1 MLSGNKMQN
10 NDDSSKKENQWL
22 VDRSAG
28 FFILLLSCGAAV
40 FTIIWP
46 VREMLNHRENVLY
59 SSNTITWTILG
70 LLFGLM
76 YSILG
81 GENINKLIGPPDS
94 KGVIRLIIFT
104 VVFFGLLFGLMAAWN
119 SVVTAL
125 GYG

>member
-1 MLSGNKMQN
+1 MQN
-10 NDDSSKKENQWL
+10 NDVPSKKENKWL
-22 VDRSAG
+22 ADRSAG
-28 FFILLLSCGAAV
+28 FFILLLSCGAAI
-40 FTIIWP
+40 FTIAWP
-46 VREMLNHRENVLY
+46 LREMLNHSENVLY

-81 GENINKLIGPPDS
+81 GENLNKLIGPPDS

-119 SVVTAL
+119 SAVTAL